1 MAIQLTEC
9 ISYELSSIHIG
20 RLVKQWEVY
29 NISVFSNQM
38 VFGHYSTNSGLKC
51 PVIGIL
57 FLNGVQ
63 NAHYL
68 MIRKLWAFVVPD

>member
-38 VFGHYSTNSGLKC
+38 VFGHYSTNSGLK
-51 PVIGIL
+51 
-57 FLNGVQ
+57 FLNGVR
-63 NAHYL
+63 NAHHL
-68 MIRKLWAFVVPD
+68 MTGKLWDFVIPD